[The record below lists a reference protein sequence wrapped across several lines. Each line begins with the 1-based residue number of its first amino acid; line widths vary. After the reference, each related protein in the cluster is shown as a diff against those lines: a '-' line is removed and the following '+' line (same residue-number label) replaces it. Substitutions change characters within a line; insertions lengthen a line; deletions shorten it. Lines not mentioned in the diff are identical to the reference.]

1 MRLDALHEQTI
12 SRPLSCNELIQLQ
25 RIAAQAGVPA
35 DLVDKD
41 MTWRAA

>member
-12 SRPLSCNELIQLQ
+12 SRRLSYDERAQLQ